1 MTLGKNRRLLVVAR
15 RFWPLSDESC
25 HRLMAWASVLRDSGI
40 HVTVLTGR
48 WHSTWP
54 AESKLREID
63 IVRLLPAPKNS
74 WNESLF
80 LRNIGLWISQN
91 RMDFDVI
98 YVDESGTLLQQVANK
113 NHTNLIPVIGRFAG
127 FFPVTALDDRII
139 PAHLSHVFSMKPAS
153 TAQATEACRLATR
166 IVVPNAH
173 SERQL
178 RASGLEP
185 NRIVRIEDVAWNPI
199 ERTEEGRS
207 NAYRALKQINS
218 DFRVPLET
226 PLLVYI
232 GPLRDDLP
240 SRSFIRAATQ
250 LLEQD
255 RKFRVWMIGLG
266 PGIRALHELVR
277 DASCHHDILFQSPVD
292 SIEDI
297 IQIADGLLCLPSN
310 GGWEYYAEQAMSA
323 ALPVLSVLDSES
335 KASLPMPLQE
345 LTASEPTMNGYG
357 IMLRSWLSDYPKW
370 LSAADATRRLR
381 ISENHITRSLDAW
394 LSLLKS

>member
-1 MTLGKNRRLLVVAR
+1 
-15 RFWPLSDESC
+15 
-25 HRLMAWASVLRDSGI
+25 
-40 HVTVLTGR
+40 
-48 WHSTWP
+48 
-54 AESKLREID
+54 
-63 IVRLLPAPKNS
+63 
-74 WNESLF
+74 
-80 LRNIGLWISQN
+80 
-91 RMDFDVI
+91 MDFDVI

-127 FFPVTALDDRII
+127 FFPLTALDDRII

-185 NRIVRIEDVAWNPI
+185 NRIVRIEDVAWNPV
-199 ERTEEGRS
+199 ERTEEGRK

-255 RKFRVWMIGLG
+255 RKFRIWMIGLG
-266 PGIRALHELVR
+266 PGVRALHELAR
-277 DASCHHDILFQSPVD
+277 DASCHHDILFQSPLD

-310 GGWEYYAEQAMSA
+310 GGWEYYAEQAMSSG
-323 ALPVLSVLDSES
+323 LPVLSALDNES
-335 KASLPMPLQE
+335 KASLPRDLQD
-345 LTASEPTMNGYG
+345 LMSAEPTVDGYLA
-357 IMLRSWLSDYPKW
+357 MLCSWLSEYSRWVDIAKKN
-370 LSAADATRRLR
+370 RQLR
-381 ISENHITRSLDAW
+381 IAENQIQSSVDAW
-394 LSLLKS
+394 LRLLKI

>member
-1 MTLGKNRRLLVVAR
+1 
-15 RFWPLSDESC
+15 
-25 HRLMAWASVLRDSGI
+25 MAWVSVLRSNGI
-40 HVTVLTGR
+40 QVTVLTGR
-48 WHSTWP
+48 WHSSWP

-63 IVRLLPAPKNS
+63 VVRLLPAPKNA

-80 LRNIGLWISQN
+80 LRNVGLWISQH
-91 RMDFDVI
+91 RMDFDLI

-127 FFPVTALDDRII
+127 FFPMTAVDDRIV
-139 PAHLSHVFSMKPAS
+139 PAHLSHVFSTKPTS

-166 IVVPNAH
+166 VVVPNAH

-185 NRIVRIEDVAWNPI
+185 NRILRIEDVAWNPI
-199 ERTEEGRS
+199 DRTEACRENSYRS
-207 NAYRALKQINS
+207 LRLINN
-218 DFRVPLET
+218 DFLVPLET
-226 PLLVYI
+226 PLLVYM

-240 SRSFIRAATQ
+240 SRSFIRAATRM
-250 LLEQD
+250 LEQD
-255 RKFRVWMIGLG
+255 HTFRIWMIGLG
-266 PGIRALHELVR
+266 PGIRSLHELVR
-277 DASCHHDILFQSPVD
+277 DVSCHQDILFQSPLD

-297 IQIADGLLCLPSN
+297 IQIADGLLCLPNN

-345 LTASEPTMNGYG
+345 LTASEATVNGYVT
-357 IMLRSWLSDYPKW
+357 MLSSWLSEYPKW
-370 LSAADATRRLR
+370 LAAAEKVRQQR
-381 ISENHITRSLDAW
+381 ISENPIARSLDAW
-394 LSLLKS
+394 LSLMRG